1 MSKVRR
7 ERDAEVARE
16 TILEAAERVFAREGF
31 DGARIDSIAAE
42 AGYNKSLL
50 FHYFDDKEG
59 LYLAV
64 VGRLKI
70 CLNSELSEP
79 IAVFAESCNE
89 INADRVRLFV
99 EMIVKRYLD
108 FLAAHPNNLRIMAW
122 ESAEGWCTFM
132 RPEQRSGKEHQA
144 VGICL
149 IDFLRRAQQAGVIN
163 QDLDVRLLAINLAN
177 MCVMYLLSL
186 PRYQWFF
193 GEPLTNQYTSL
204 EYVRQQILQLVLH
217 GMLGPLSEKR
227 NE

>member
-64 VGRLKI
+64 VGRLKT
-70 CLNSELSEP
+70 CLNSELLEP
-79 IAVFAESCNE
+79 ITVFAESCNE
-89 INADRVRLFV
+89 INADRVRLFL
-99 EMIVKRYLD
+99 EMTIKRYLD

-132 RPEQRSGKEHQA
+132 RPEQKGGKEHRA

-149 IDFLRRAQQAGVIN
+149 VDFLRRAQQAGVIN
-163 QDLDVRLLAINLAN
+163 QDLDIRLLVINLAN

-193 GEPLTNQYTSL
+193 GEPLTDQYTSL
-204 EYVRQQILQLVLH
+204 EYVRQQILQLILH

>member
-31 DGARIDSIAAE
+31 DGARIDNIAAE

-50 FHYFDDKEG
+50 FHYFGDKEG

-64 VGRLKI
+64 VGRLKT

-79 IAVFAESCNE
+79 LTVFAESCSE
-89 INADRVRLFV
+89 INADRVRLFL

-122 ESAEGWCTFM
+122 ESAEGWRTFM
-132 RPEQRSGKEHQA
+132 RPEQKGGKEHQA

-163 QDLDVRLLAINLAN
+163 QDLDVRLLVINLAN

-193 GEPLTNQYTSL
+193 GEPLTDQYTSL

>member
-31 DGARIDSIAAE
+31 DGARIDSIATE

-64 VGRLKI
+64 VGRLKT
-70 CLNSELSEP
+70 CLSSELSEP
-79 IAVFAESCNE
+79 LTVFAESCNE
-89 INADRVRLFV
+89 INADRVRLFL

-122 ESAEGWCTFM
+122 ESAEGWRTFM
-132 RPEQRSGKEHQA
+132 RPERKGGKEHQA

-163 QDLDVRLLAINLAN
+163 QDLDVRLLVINLAN

-193 GEPLTNQYTSL
+193 GEPLANQYTSL